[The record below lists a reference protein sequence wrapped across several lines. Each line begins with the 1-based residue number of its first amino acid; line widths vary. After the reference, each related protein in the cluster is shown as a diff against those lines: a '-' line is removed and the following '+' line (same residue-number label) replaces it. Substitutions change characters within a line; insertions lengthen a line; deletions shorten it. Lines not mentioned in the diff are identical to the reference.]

1 MTRTL
6 GDITSELK
14 ETIIEPSKQEAER
27 ILAEARAQSE
37 NIISQARQQAED
49 IQSQARENAGQIR
62 AQMESDMNA
71 AARNFMLK
79 VQESLEGA
87 VIAPTLKEELLRAV
101 DSPGFL
107 PKMLEQIL
115 TAFGRKDGEQSRIEL
130 LLPEGQKKE
139 LEAWCL
145 KKCSQKMLS
154 HVDIRFTDKITFGFK
169 LGVEGSGSHFNFSD
183 GLVEAFSEF
192 CSPRF
197 RQHFYPS
204 KEK

>member
-6 GDITSELK
+6 GDITGELK
-14 ETIIEPSKQEAER
+14 DRIIEPSKQEAER
-27 ILAEARAQSE
+27 MLAEARVQSQD
-37 NIISQARQQAED
+37 IISQARQQAEE
-49 IQSQARENAGQIR
+49 ILARARESAGQTR
-62 AQMESDMNA
+62 AQMESDLDT

-79 VQESLEGA
+79 VQESLEGV
-87 VIAPTLKEELLRAV
+87 VIGPVLKEELRKAV

-115 TAFGRKDGEQSRIEL
+115 AAFGQEGGEQSRIEL
-130 LLPEGQKKE
+130 LLPEKQKKE

-145 KKCSQKMLS
+145 QKCNHKMLS
-154 HVDIRFTDKITFGFK
+154 HVDVRFTDQISFGFK
-169 LGVEGSGSHFNFSD
+169 LGVEGSGSHFNFSE

-197 RQHFYPS
+197 RRHFYPQ